1 MLQLI
6 SHDRRLDR
14 LRVAA
19 AHIEAAIAHI
29 NNEAQVRVPGTTGGD
44 PEEVTTLRLLVV
56 ALSDI
61 RTALKRQSPTFCES
75 SAVMMTDAVAN

>member
-1 MLQLI
+1 MLQLV
-6 SHDRRLDR
+6 RNGPRYDR

-29 NNEAQVRVPGTTGGD
+29 NNEAQTRVPSAADGDVGDVTG
-44 PEEVTTLRLLVV
+44 LRLLVV

-61 RTALKRQSPTFCES
+61 RTALKGERPALD
-75 SAVMMTDAVAN
+75 SAVMMSEPEAAAN

>member
-1 MLQLI
+1 MLQLVRNGPHI
-6 SHDRRLDR
+6 DR

-29 NNEAQVRVPGTTGGD
+29 NNEAQTRVPGTAAGD
-44 PEEVTTLRLLVV
+44 FGDVTTLRLLVV

-61 RTALKRQSPTFCES
+61 RTALKGDRPRRDSGAMIAE
-75 SAVMMTDAVAN
+75 AEAAAH

>member
-1 MLQLI
+1 MLQLV
-6 SHDRRLDR
+6 SHDRRMDR

-29 NNEAQVRVPGTTGGD
+29 NNEAQVRVPGSTHDD

-61 RTALKRQSPTFCES
+61 RIALERQSPAFCES
-75 SAVMMTDAVAN
+75 RAVTMTDAVAN